1 MIQKS
6 GHKVHK
12 NTRKSKRNPVEIDLT
27 FTFLWPTPHPPKFVN
42 TNSERPLIEIIILFQ
57 ALLTNRF
64 SRVVGMDDDFIGNFI
79 LVWNP
84 HFVGI
89 IHSTR
94 FWLGSMN
101 ESLEFQVLSGIKVSY
116 QNVFWPI
123 FAKSLFVIV
132 GISITSIAC
141 KTKFIIK
148 LGPTKTAPLPY

>member
-1 MIQKS
+1 MGQGK
-6 GHKVHK
+6 
-12 NTRKSKRNPVEIDLT
+12 LY
-27 FTFLWPTPHPPKFVN
+27 
-42 TNSERPLIEIIILFQ
+42 IEIETLFQ

-64 SRVVGMDDDFIGNFI
+64 SRVVGMDDEFIGNFI
-79 LVWNP
+79 LIWNL
-84 HFVGI
+84 HFVGM

-132 GISITSIAC
+132 GISVTSIAC
-141 KTKFIIK
+141 KTKFII
-148 LGPTKTAPLPY
+148 